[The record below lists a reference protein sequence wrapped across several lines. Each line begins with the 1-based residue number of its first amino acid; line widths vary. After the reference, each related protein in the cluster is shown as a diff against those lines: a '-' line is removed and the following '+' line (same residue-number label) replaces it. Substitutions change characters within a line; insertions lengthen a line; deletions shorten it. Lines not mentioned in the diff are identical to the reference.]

1 MNIKELAKGYCS
13 SEFVLRLA
21 AGLGIGFWG
30 ISKLI
35 FANDWVGPYQGV
47 FYAALP
53 QAMTGAF
60 FVYVLGV
67 VQVALGAAIIAEF
80 NRTIAAWIA
89 AAMALISLV
98 ATTVAIGQAGLAS
111 LPGPTGVKLVWLFFN
126 PIAVLLLLVSAA
138 LLPEKEEKVKA

>member
-1 MNIKELAKGYCS
+1 MNIKELVRSDGSAVI
-13 SEFVLRLA
+13 VLRLA
-21 AGLGIGFWG
+21 AGLSIGFWG

-35 FANDWVGPYQGV
+35 FANDWVGPYQGI

-80 NRTIAAWIA
+80 NRMIAAWIA
-89 AAMALISLV
+89 AAMALISLA
-98 ATTVAIGQAGLAS
+98 ATAMAIGQAGLAA

-126 PIAVLLLLVSAA
+126 PVAVLLLLVSAA
-138 LLPEKEEKVKA
+138 LLPEKEEKKKA